1 MKSKL
6 GLDQALVEKARA
18 SAARVAED
26 TQRFIDRHTTV
37 AVERTVC
44 RLLGID
50 GVNDVG
56 LPLPNAV
63 VDHLCGTHAGRWLDN
78 APDGIGARFDS
89 DGSFLDV
96 CRYENGTRNGKS
108 VSFDENGNVVI
119 KVWENGELISEQTIT
134 DGE

>member
-1 MKSKL
+1 MT
-6 GLDQALVEKARA
+6 A
-18 SAARVAED
+18 SAA
-26 TQRFIDRHTTV
+26 
-37 AVERTVC
+37 
-44 RLLGID
+44 
-50 GVNDVG
+50 
-56 LPLPNAV
+56 
-63 VDHLCGTHAGRWLDN
+63 AGEPVS
-78 APDGIGARFDS
+78 AARFDS